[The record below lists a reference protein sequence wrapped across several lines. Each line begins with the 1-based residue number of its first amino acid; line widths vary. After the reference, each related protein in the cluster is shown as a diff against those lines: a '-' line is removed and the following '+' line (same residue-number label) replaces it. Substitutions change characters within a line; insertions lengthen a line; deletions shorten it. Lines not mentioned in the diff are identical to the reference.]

1 MHLRLPFTGPGSGPA
16 SASTSASSL
25 DSDSDSDSN
34 DSESP
39 NTVAAARARAAH
51 VRTNVSEYAGLL
63 GQACPAAVYEY
74 VDVEPGSVE
83 GEEAGGG
90 WGGKKLVINS
100 QVSVFFFSFFLSFL
114 FLFGGQRCVPLY
126 WFADC

>member
-1 MHLRLPFTGPGSGPA
+1 MHLRLPFTGPGSA
-16 SASTSASSL
+16 SSSASTSGSASSP
-25 DSDSDSDSN
+25 DSDSDSDADSN

-39 NTVAAARARAAH
+39 NKAAAAAAAAARARAAH

-100 QVSVFFFSFFLSFL
+100 QVSVLCFRFFIFDH
-114 FLFGGQRCVPLY
+114 FGC
-126 WFADC
+126 C

>member
-1 MHLRLPFTGPGSGPA
+1 MHLRLPFTGPGSA
-16 SASTSASSL
+16 SSSASTSGSASSP
-25 DSDSDSDSN
+25 DSDSDSDADSN

-39 NTVAAARARAAH
+39 NKAAAAAAAAAARARAAH

-63 GQACPAAVYEY
+63 GRACPAAVYEY

-100 QVSVFFFSFFLSFL
+100 QVSVLCFRFFIFDH
-114 FLFGGQRCVPLY
+114 FGC
-126 WFADC
+126 C